1 MGARCTT
8 GTAKKVTCQFSSLR
22 VKTIKT
28 ILRETTTA
36 SCAESHS
43 GKNRRQEKVRPLIFV
58 GADMKNGSS
67 TFQSE
72 SRKGRNE
79 KRKETED
86 ENGRQ

>member
-1 MGARCTT
+1 MGVRCTI

-28 ILRETTTA
+28 ILRETTAA
-36 SCAESHS
+36 SGAELHS

-58 GADMKNGSS
+58 GADMKIGSS

-72 SRKGRNE
+72 SRKGSLE
-79 KRKETED
+79 ERKKKGD
-86 ENGRQ
+86 GR